1 MSVCNGYRCIS
12 MQIHC
17 HDGVYDDCFSV
28 LTDIRGGT
36 NTAVEYAIALQ
47 ARASGRKHKLDTDRQ
62 RCADMPWHHH
72 CSLHAWKTV
81 YTCGRQSTHVEDTLH
96 AWKTVYTCGRHS
108 TRLEDSLH
116 MWKTVYKPALTKGKH
131 TGALMKHCS
140 SFGNSMMAPGDWL
153 ELSIKVEGGKGVDT
167 LLHCF
172 AHGWMAQDTPNL
184 RCLHVLNRQTHYMP

>member
-1 MSVCNGYRCIS
+1 MSLCNGYRCIS

-47 ARASGRKHKLDTDRQ
+47 ARASGRNTNLTQTDRGVQ
-62 RCADMPWHHH
+62 
-72 CSLHAWKTV
+72 
-81 YTCGRQSTHVEDTLH
+81 TCLGITIAASTHGRQSTRVEDSLH
-96 AWKTVYTCGRHS
+96 MWETVYTCGRHS